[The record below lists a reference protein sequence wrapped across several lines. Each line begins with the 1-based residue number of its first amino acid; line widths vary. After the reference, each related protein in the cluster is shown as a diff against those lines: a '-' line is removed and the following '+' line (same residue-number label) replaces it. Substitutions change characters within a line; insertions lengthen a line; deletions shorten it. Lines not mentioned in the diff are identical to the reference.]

1 MPGMSKAQPTESA
14 SILVVDDDPEIVT
27 MLSTRLTKRGYRVTT
42 ASDGHRAIELAKKD
56 RPDLMLLDVM
66 MPGKSGWEVARALKQ
81 DPATQG
87 IKIVMVTAIGEQVN
101 EITSPLY
108 GADAHVDKP
117 FEFDRLEKVIIGLVG
132 RPGQA
137 G

>member
-1 MPGMSKAQPTESA
+1 MSKAHPPASA

-27 MLSTRLTKRGYRVTT
+27 MLSTRLSKRGYKVST
-42 ASDGHRAIELAKKD
+42 ANDGHRALELAKRD

-108 GADAHVDKP
+108 GADAHIDKP
-117 FEFDRLEKVIIGLVG
+117 FEFERLEQVIISLVG
-132 RPGQA
+132 AAR
-137 G
+137 

>member
-1 MPGMSKAQPTESA
+1 
-14 SILVVDDDPEIVT
+14 
-27 MLSTRLTKRGYRVTT
+27 MLTTRLAARGYKVST
-42 ASDGHRAIELAKKD
+42 ANDGHRALALAKRD
-56 RPDLMLLDVM
+56 RPDVMLLDVM

-81 DPATQG
+81 DPVTQN

-117 FEFDRLEKVIIGLVG
+117 FEFERLERVIGSLLS
-132 RPGQA
+132 
-137 G
+137 

>member
-1 MPGMSKAQPTESA
+1 MSKAQPTGSA
-14 SILVVDDDPEIVT
+14 RILVVDDDPEIVT
-27 MLSTRLTKRGYRVTT
+27 MLSTRLTKRGYKVST
-42 ASDGHRAIELAKKD
+42 AADGHQALELAKSE

-81 DPATQG
+81 DPTTQG

-108 GADAHVDKP
+108 GADAHIDKP
-117 FEFDRLEKVIIGLVG
+117 FEFDRLEKVIVSLVG
-132 RPGQA
+132 RA
-137 G
+137 L

>member
-1 MPGMSKAQPTESA
+1 MSKPQAA
-14 SILVVDDDPEIVT
+14 SILVVDDDPEIVA
-27 MLSTRLTKRGYRVTT
+27 MLSTRLAARGYKVTT
-42 ASDGHRAIELAKKD
+42 ANDGHRALAMAKRD
-56 RPDLMLLDVM
+56 RPDVMLLDVM

-81 DPATQG
+81 DPVTQG

-117 FEFDRLEKVIIGLVG
+117 FEFERLETVIGSLI
-132 RPGQA
+132 R
-137 G
+137 